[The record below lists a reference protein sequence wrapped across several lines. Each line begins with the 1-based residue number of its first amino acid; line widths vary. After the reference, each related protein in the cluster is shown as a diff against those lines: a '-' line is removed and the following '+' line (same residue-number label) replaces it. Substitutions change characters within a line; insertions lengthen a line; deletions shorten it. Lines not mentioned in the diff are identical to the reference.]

1 VTFDVELTNRCN
13 IVCAMCPRDKVTRP
27 FGMMDGPTFDRLLA
41 QLEEVQRHRSIRAVW
56 LTGFGD
62 NLLHPEVAHHVAAL
76 RRRLSVYVGL
86 TTNGVSL
93 TPELC
98 RALDEAGL
106 DKLNL
111 SVHTLPHNHDRIV
124 RGASFDQVRERVR
137 LAVSV
142 MPNKVGINCVELPL
156 NDEDKA
162 AFKRF
167 WEAEGVRHIELYP
180 VHTRGGQL
188 RDERLVTLVTF
199 RKPPEGCRLFL
210 LAQFVAWNGDLLSCC
225 SDLSGATRL
234 GSVLTDELEA
244 VLEHKEALQNPRLHF
259 DYCKHC
265 PDEFPAAKIPRVSSL
280 RAAST

>member
-1 VTFDVELTNRCN
+1 MTFDVELTNRCN
-13 IVCAMCPRDKVTRP
+13 IVCAMCPRDQVTRP

-41 QLEEVQRHRSIRAVW
+41 QLEEVQRHRPIRAVW

-76 RRRLSVYVGL
+76 RRRLSVFVGL

-98 RALDEAGL
+98 RALHEAGL

-124 RGASFDQVRERVR
+124 RGASFEQVLERVR

-142 MPNKVGINCVELPL
+142 MPNRVGINCVEIPL
-156 NDEDKA
+156 NEEDKA
-162 AFKRF
+162 EFRRY
-167 WEAEGVRHIELYP
+167 WEAQGVRNIEMYP

-188 RDERLVTLVTF
+188 RDEKLVTL
-199 RKPPEGCRLFL
+199 RKPPVDCNLFL
-210 LAQFVAWNGDLLSCC
+210 PAQFVAWNGDLLSCC
-225 SDLSGATRL
+225 SDLGGGTRL
-234 GSVLTDELEA
+234 GSVHTDELEA

-259 DYCKHC
+259 EYCKRC
-265 PDEFPAAKIPRVSSL
+265 PDEFPAAKLAR
-280 RAAST
+280 